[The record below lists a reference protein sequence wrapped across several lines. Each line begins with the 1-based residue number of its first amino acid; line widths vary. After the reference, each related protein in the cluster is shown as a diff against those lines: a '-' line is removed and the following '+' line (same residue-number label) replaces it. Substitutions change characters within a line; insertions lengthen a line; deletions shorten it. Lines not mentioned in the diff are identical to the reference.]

1 MLPKIRHFVNFSALK
16 SIYHAILERHLIYW
30 LTVLA
35 KNANLIKRLV
45 TASHIINTRRSNSG
59 CLKIPSYDTK
69 LHGRHSVNISA
80 IYS

>member
-35 KNANLIKRLV
+35 KNANLIKRLLV
-45 TASHIINTRRSNSG
+45 IENKFLQIMHFSKRNTHKSNLYKSLII
-59 CLKIPSYDTK
+59 LKPPGKVS
-69 LHGRHSVNISA
+69 L
-80 IYS
+80 